1 MSKISLSPNILGTGT
16 LTIASPNTDSDR
28 VLNLPDT
35 SGTLNTSGAPNE
47 VPAGTVSAPAIY
59 PTGDTNTGI
68 FFPAADTIAFTEGG
82 AEVMRIA
89 SSGNVGIGTSSPTVK
104 LDVNGAIKYDR
115 NSLSTGGMNRA
126 VINTFNNNSINNTG
140 GSIDN
145 GFVVLV
151 ISQGNGST
159 IIPIFQNGG
168 GGVAWTANVF
178 NPGNGTF
185 SSGSNHAVSFATA
198 GTGANQYTL
207 RTDQNVATITIQRTS
222 GSAAYTVAVNYI
234 LN

>member
-1 MSKISLSPNILGTGT
+1 
-16 LTIASPNTDSDR
+16 
-28 VLNLPDT
+28 V
-35 SGTLNTSGAPNE
+35 
-47 VPAGTVSAPAIY
+47 VPAGTVSAPSI
-59 PTGDTNTGI
+59 TTDGDTNTGV

-82 AEVMRIA
+82 VEVVRIN
-89 SSGNVGIGTSSPTVK
+89 SSGNVGIGTSAPTAK

-115 NSLSTGGMNRA
+115 SSLSTGGMNR
-126 VINTFNNNSINNTG
+126 VVVNTFNNNSINNTG

-145 GFVVLV
+145 GFVIIV
-151 ISQGNGST
+151 IGQGNGNT

-178 NPGNGTF
+178 DPDNGTF
-185 SSGSNHAVSFATA
+185 VTGTNHAVSFATV

-207 RTDQNVATITIQRTS
+207 RTDLNVATITIQRTA